1 MMSFGERLKEL
12 RNEKKMTQS
21 DIGKIINVSKASV
34 SLYEKNER
42 TPDQDSIK
50 KLASYFNVST
60 DFLLGV
66 TDVRSKPEQI
76 DISDSKNDT
85 IMTFEGR
92 PIPPEDLEIIKRLLR
107 GGKHDD

>member
-1 MMSFGERLKEL
+1 
-12 RNEKKMTQS
+12 
-21 DIGKIINVSKASV
+21 
-34 SLYEKNER
+34 
-42 TPDQDSIK
+42 
-50 KLASYFNVST
+50 
-60 DFLLGV
+60 LLGV